1 MQMKRISEREVAL
14 ERENAALRALLREW
28 RSGLLDLEERCYN
41 SRSDI
46 STTCRLLLNKLD
58 AQCELTIVG

>member
-1 MQMKRISEREVAL
+1 MQMKRISEREAAL
-14 ERENAALRALLREW
+14 ERENAALRTLLREW

-46 STTCRLLLNKLD
+46 STTCRLLLNKLE
-58 AQCELTIVG
+58 AQCKVTTLG